1 MDQDSLREI
10 IDKGFSENSK
20 QHEKIEKCL
29 FGNGEIGIV
38 GKVSRQGEIIAE
50 LQTLHERVLDKLD
63 GIEEFNTKLSAQ
75 ISLWKYLISILGMGN
90 VATIL
95 YLFVK

>member
-1 MDQDSLREI
+1 MDTDSLREL
-10 IDKGFSENSK
+10 IDRGFSENSK

-63 GIEEFNTKLSAQ
+63 GIEEFNAKLSAQ
-75 ISLWKYLISILGMGN
+75 ISLWKYLISILGVGN
-90 VATIL
+90 IASVI
-95 YLFVK
+95 YFFVK

>member
-1 MDQDSLREI
+1 MDKDSLREL

-63 GIEEFNTKLSAQ
+63 GIEEFNAKLSAQ
-75 ISLWKYLISILGMGN
+75 ISLWKYLISVLGIGN
-90 VATIL
+90 IASVI
-95 YLFVK
+95 YFFVK

>member
-1 MDQDSLREI
+1 MDQDSLREL
-10 IDKGFSENSK
+10 IDRGFSENSK

-38 GKVSRQGEIIAE
+38 GKVSRQGEIIDE

-63 GIEEFNTKLSAQ
+63 GIEEFNAKLSAQ
-75 ISLWKYLISILGMGN
+75 ISLWKYLISILGVGN
-90 VATIL
+90 IASVI
-95 YLFVK
+95 YFFVK

>member
-1 MDQDSLREI
+1 MDQDSLREL

-38 GKVSRQGEIIAE
+38 GKVSRQGEIIDG
-50 LQTLHERVLDKLD
+50 LQLFHDKVLDKLD
-63 GIEEFNTKLSAQ
+63 SIEQFNTRLSAQ

-90 VATIL
+90 VATIF